1 MARRLISFYF
11 ILKSSTPPVISASP
25 AHLLQPKASFSVP
38 MMPKASMAAAVA
50 SCAMR
55 IVATA
60 SVGPSLPMPS
70 MTVTVMASASTPPNQ
85 QYFGAA
91 LSAAKLLVLLFWRTG
106 S

>member
-1 MARRLISFYF
+1 
-11 ILKSSTPPVISASP
+11 
-25 AHLLQPKASFSVP
+25 
-38 MMPKASMAAAVA
+38 MAAAA
-50 SCAMR
+50 ESCAMR

-91 LSAAKLLVLLFWRTG
+91 PSAAKLPVRQNTSTSSDSAAATHCTKALVSIVPMCSLRRVFITP
-106 S
+106 

>member
-1 MARRLISFYF
+1 MARRLISFFF

-38 MMPKASMAAAVA
+38 MMPKASMAAAA
-50 SCAMR
+50 ESCAMR

-91 LSAAKLLVLLFWRTG
+91 PSAAKLPVR
-106 S
+106 